1 MTDIF
6 SLEGR
11 RAVITGGA
19 TGLGLAMTDCIVQSG
34 GSVPVVSSSPAEKY
48 RETLA
53 GYGDRVSYEQ
63 FDITCTDRTEEFVA
77 ELTEKYGRIDI
88 LVNNAGNHCKKPV
101 EDMSVDDYTN
111 VLNVHLVGA
120 YALTRA
126 ILPHMRAN
134 KKGSILFMTSMTG
147 YIGMPYVCGYATA
160 KSGILG
166 LIRSLTSEV
175 SGDGIRV
182 NGIAPGWIDTPM
194 FRRATDGDD
203 ARKNKI
209 LGRTPM
215 NKFGEPSDVGW
226 ACVYLCS
233 DAAKFVTGTVLTVD
247 GGAVT
252 GF

>member
-1 MTDIF
+1 M
-6 SLEGR
+6 
-11 RAVITGGA
+11 A
-19 TGLGLAMTDCIVQSG
+19 
-34 GSVPVVSSSPAEKY
+34 P
-48 RETLA
+48 
-53 GYGDRVSYEQ
+53 YGDSVSYEQ
-63 FDITCTDRTEEFVA
+63 FDITRTEE
-77 ELTEKYGRIDI
+77 TESFAAGLPERYGKIDI

-101 EDMSVDDYTN
+101 EDMTVEDYTN
-111 VLNVHLVGA
+111 VLNVHLVGS

-126 ILPHMRAN
+126 LVPHMRAN
-134 KKGSILFMTSMTG
+134 KKGSILFMASMTS
-147 YIGMPYVCGYATA
+147 YIGMPAVCGYATA

-166 LIRSLTSEV
+166 LVRSLTNEL

-203 ARKNKI
+203 ERKNKI
-209 LGRTPM
+209 LSRTPM
-215 NKFGEPSDVGW
+215 ARFGEPSDVGW

>member
-1 MTDIF
+1 MTNIF

-34 GSVPVVSSSPAEKY
+34 GKVTVVSSSPFEKY

-53 GYGDRVSYEQ
+53 PYGDSVSYEQ
-63 FDITCTDRTEEFVA
+63 FDITCTEQTESFASNLLER
-77 ELTEKYGRIDI
+77 YGRIDI

-101 EDMSVDDYTN
+101 EDMTVEDYTN
-111 VLNVHLVGA
+111 VLNVHLVGS

-126 ILPHMRAN
+126 LVPHMRAN
-134 KKGSILFMTSMTG
+134 KKGSILFMASMTS
-147 YIGMPYVCGYATA
+147 YIGMPAVCGYATA

-166 LIRSLTSEV
+166 LVRSLTNELSE
-175 SGDGIRV
+175 DGIRV
-182 NGIAPGWIDTPM
+182 NAIAPGWIDTPM

-203 ARKNKI
+203 QRKNKI
-209 LGRTPM
+209 LSRTPM
-215 NKFGEPSDVGW
+215 ARFGEPSDVGW

>member
-1 MTDIF
+1 MTNIF

-11 RAVITGGA
+11 RAIITGGA

-34 GSVPVVSSSPAEKY
+34 GCVTVVSSSPYEKY
-48 RETLA
+48 REVLEP
-53 GYGDRVSYEQ
+53 YGDRVSYEQ
-63 FDITCTDRTEEFVA
+63 FDITCTDRAEEFVKGLI
-77 ELTEKYGRIDI
+77 ERCGKIDI

-101 EDMSVDDYTN
+101 EDMTVADYTN

-126 ILPHMRAN
+126 LIPHLREN
-134 KKGSILFMTSMTG
+134 KKGSIVFLTSMTG
-147 YIGMPYVCGYATA
+147 YIGMPYVLGYATA
-160 KSGILG
+160 KSGVLG
-166 LIRSLTSEV
+166 MIRSLTSEV

-215 NKFGEPSDVGW
+215 NRFGEPSDIGW
-226 ACVYLCS
+226 ACV
-233 DAAKFVTGTVLTVD
+233 
-247 GGAVT
+247 
-252 GF
+252 

>member
-1 MTDIF
+1 MTNIF

-34 GSVPVVSSSPAEKY
+34 GNVTVVSSSPKEKY
-48 RETLA
+48 EDVLA
-53 GYGDRVSYEQ
+53 QYGDSVSYEQ
-63 FDITCTDRTEEFVA
+63 FDITCTDRTEEFVQG
-77 ELTEKYGRIDI
+77 LLKRYGRIDI
-88 LVNNAGNHCKKPV
+88 LVNNAGIHCKKPV
-101 EDMSVDDYTN
+101 EDMSVEDYTN

-126 ILPHMRAN
+126 LLPHMRAN
-134 KKGSILFMTSMTG
+134 QKGSILFMTSMTG

-160 KSGILG
+160 KSGVLG

-175 SGDGIRV
+175 SADGIRV

-215 NKFGEPSDVGW
+215 NQFGEPSDVGW

-247 GGAVT
+247 GGALT

>member
-1 MTDIF
+1 MR
-6 SLEGR
+6 G
-11 RAVITGGA
+11 ITA
-19 TGLGLAMTDCIVQSG
+19 
-34 GSVPVVSSSPAEKY
+34 
-48 RETLA
+48 
-53 GYGDRVSYEQ
+53 
-63 FDITCTDRTEEFVA
+63 
-77 ELTEKYGRIDI
+77 
-88 LVNNAGNHCKKPV
+88 
-101 EDMSVDDYTN
+101 
-111 VLNVHLVGA
+111 HLVGS

-126 ILPHMRAN
+126 LVPHMRAN
-134 KKGSILFMTSMTG
+134 KKGSILFMASMTS
-147 YIGMPYVCGYATA
+147 YIGMPAVCGYATA

-166 LIRSLTSEV
+166 LVRSLTNEL

-203 ARKNKI
+203 ERKNKI
-209 LGRTPM
+209 LSRTPM
-215 NKFGEPSDVGW
+215 ARFGEPSDVGW